1 MATIPSGY
9 ASLTNGI
16 QPRFALGFAVNGT
29 AIPDPKG
36 FSGKV
41 SDLDILGKRDTTGTL
56 HRKRVA
62 TKNPLK
68 IEYENIPWEW
78 IKQICQL
85 MTAEKFNFTYPDP
98 ATQANKT
105 IEAYVGDREYE
116 AVQLPENGPWVGNLK
131 FSVIEY

>member
-1 MATIPSGY
+1 MPTIPSYFQTATG
-9 ASLTNGI
+9 GI
-16 QPRFALGFAVNGT
+16 EPRFNLGFAVNDT

-36 FSGKV
+36 FSGKI

-78 IKQICQL
+78 IKQIVQL
-85 MTAEKFNFTYPDP
+85 MTAEKFMFSYPDP
-98 ATQANKT
+98 ATQATKT

-116 AVQLPENGPWVGNLK
+116 AVQLPMGGPWVGNLK

>member
-1 MATIPSGY
+1 MPTIPSY
-9 ASLTNGI
+9 YTNATGEI
-16 QPRFALGFAVNGT
+16 AARFDLGFAVNGT

-68 IEYENIPWEW
+68 IEYENIPWAW
-78 IKQICQL
+78 IKEICQL
-85 MTAEKFNFTYPDP
+85 MTAEKFTFSYPDP
-98 ATQANKT
+98 ASRTTKT

-116 AVQLPENGPWVGNLK
+116 AVQLPTGGAWVGNLK

>member
-1 MATIPSGY
+1 MPTIPSYFQQPTG
-9 ASLTNGI
+9 GI
-16 QPRFALGFAVNGT
+16 AARFTLGFAVNNT

-85 MTAEKFNFTYPDP
+85 MTAEKFTFTYPDP
-98 ATQANKT
+98 ATQTVKT
-105 IEAYVGDREYE
+105 IDAYVGDREYE
-116 AVQLPENGPWVGNLK
+116 AVQMPENGNWVGSLK
-131 FSVIEY
+131 FSIIEY